1 MDDMTVQNIL
11 AEDIVAE
18 SGITKERLQ
27 ELTDTLQKYKTGK
40 KNLEERVKSAEQFW
54 KLRHWQSIRES
65 VPGEIEPASGWITN
79 SILSKHSDA
88 MDAYPEAV
96 LLARE
101 PSDQEEAELLSD
113 IIPVVMEQAGFKQA
127 WNDEWW
133 DKLKGG
139 TGIYSV
145 VWDKSKHN
153 GIGDIAIKVVDIL
166 NVYWKPGVTN
176 IQDSPYIF
184 YVHLEEEE
192 ALRQLHPDKKV
203 EQLTDA
209 SMVSRYIYDD
219 SISTEGMV
227 AVIDCY
233 YKKGGLLHYI
243 QYAGTTVLYATEE
256 DTNRAHSGLYDHGM
270 YPFHFDPLWP
280 EKGYPRCGFGYVDLD
295 RDSQVIVDILNSA
308 FAKTAIAS
316 STPRYL
322 ARVDGNVNPADLLDM
337 TKPIVPCNGNVDEQ
351 SFREIR
357 VDGLPAGSLD
367 FLQMK
372 ISEMKEVGGNRDVN
386 NGGSGSVTAAS
397 AIAALQEAGNG
408 LSRDMIDSSY
418 RVYADIV
425 EMVIELIRQ
434 FYDVPRYFR
443 IVGQYN
449 QPRYVSFSN
458 AGLLPQSQGVEFEQD
473 MGMRKPMFDIEV
485 EIQSESQ
492 YTKEGYNNLAIQLFG
507 LGIFNPQL
515 ADQAMMMLDMMDF
528 KGKDELQRKIAQNQ
542 QMLLQLQQFQ
552 QMAIALAQ
560 KYEPAL
566 AQGLMQAAVA
576 GGAMAMPTASAQAP
590 QVSTKAGS
598 AEDSR
603 VKKARQNAKEG
614 AVPR

>member
-1 MDDMTVQNIL
+1 M
-11 AEDIVAE
+11 
-18 SGITKERLQ
+18 
-27 ELTDTLQKYKTGK
+27 KYKTGK
-40 KNLEERVKSAEQFW
+40 KNLEERVKNAEQFW
-54 KLRHWQSIRES
+54 KMRHWESIRES
-65 VPGEIEPASGWITN
+65 IPGEIEPASGWITN

-96 LLARE
+96 MLARE
-101 PSDQEEAELLSD
+101 PNDQKEAKLLSD

-145 VWDKSKHN
+145 VWDKTKLN
-153 GIGDIAIKVVDIL
+153 GLGDIAIKVVDIL
-166 NVYWKPGVTN
+166 NVYWKPGISH
-176 IQDSPYIF
+176 IQDSPYLF
-184 YVHLEEEE
+184 YVHLEEEK
-192 ALRQLHPDKKV
+192 ALRELHP
-203 EQLTDA
+203 QLQDQQIGDT
-209 SMVSRYIYDD
+209 SLVSKYIYDD
-219 SISTEGMV
+219 TVSTDGMA

-233 YKKGGLLHYI
+233 YKKAGKLHYI
-243 QYAGTTVLYATEE
+243 QYVGSTLLYATEE
-256 DTNRAHSGLYDHGM
+256 DLDRAQRGLYDHGQ

-295 RDSQVIVDILNSA
+295 RDSQVIVDVLNSA
-308 FAKTAIAS
+308 FAKAAIAGA
-316 STPRYL
+316 TPRYL
-322 ARVDGNVNPADLLDM
+322 SRVDGNVRNEDLLDT
-337 TKPIVPCNGNVDEQ
+337 TKAIVPCNGPVDEAT
-351 SFREIR
+351 FREIKTS
-357 VDGLPAGSLD
+357 GLPAGSLD

-372 ISEMKEVGGNRDVN
+372 INEMKEVGGNRDVN
-386 NGGSGSVTAAS
+386 NGGTGSVTAAS

-408 LSRDMIDSSY
+408 LSRDMIDASY

-443 IVGQYN
+443 ITGQYN
-449 QPRYVSFSN
+449 QPQYVSFSN
-458 AGLLPQSQGVEFEQD
+458 AGLLPQSQGVDFGQD
-473 MGMRKPMFDIEV
+473 MGMRKPLFDIEV

-507 LGIFNPQL
+507 IGIFNPQM

-542 QMLLQLQQFQ
+542 QLLIQLQQFQ

-560 KYEPAL
+560 KYEPAMV
-566 AQGLMQAAVA
+566 QGLMQAATATGGMTIPGA
-576 GGAMAMPTASAQAP
+576 GAAP
-590 QVSTKAGS
+590 QKANMQAGS
-598 AEDSR
+598 SEDVR
-603 VKKARQNAKEG
+603 VQRARQNAKEG
-614 AVPR
+614 AMPR